1 MSGQRCLLA
10 AAGRWPNQAVW
21 GPLVDSSQCIVAV
34 DGGMSELTSNGIK
47 ANVIIGDMDSIDY
60 STIDEQNDAEIIEVP
75 SQNESDLVKA
85 FNWCSENGYN
95 AVDVVGVSG
104 GRTDHIIATFAAL
117 NEAPKDLEIKL
128 FLEDC
133 VAFLVNNNTVVETGV
148 GQHVSVFALNGKIK
162 DLKMSGFEYDLEG
175 IELQLSTR
183 GLHNI
188 AASINPTISFDKES
202 TGVLLVML
210 FY

>member
-1 MSGQRCLLA
+1 MPGQHCLLA

-21 GPLVDSSQCIVAV
+21 GPLVDKAQCIVAV
-34 DGGMSELTSNGIK
+34 DGGAAELTSNGIK
-47 ANVIIGDMDSIDY
+47 ANVVIGDMDSIDN
-60 STIDEQNDAEIIEVP
+60 SSIDAQNGAEIIEVP

-95 AVDVVGVSG
+95 TVDVVGVSG
-104 GRTDHIIATFAAL
+104 GRTDHILATFAAL
-117 NEAPKDLEIKL
+117 NDAPENLEIKL

-133 VAFLVNNNTVVETGV
+133 VAFLVGNNTTIKTDL

-162 DLKMSGFEYDLEG
+162 DLEMSGFEHDLEG

-188 AASINPTISFDKES
+188 ATSINPTISFDRES
-202 TGVLLVML
+202 TGDLLVML